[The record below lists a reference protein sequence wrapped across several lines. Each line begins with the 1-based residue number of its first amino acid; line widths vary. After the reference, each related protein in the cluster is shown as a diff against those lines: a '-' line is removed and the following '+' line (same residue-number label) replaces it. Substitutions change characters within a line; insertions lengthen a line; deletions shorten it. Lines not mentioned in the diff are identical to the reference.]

1 MDTNQEGNL
10 NTEDA
15 VDNLSNESAV
25 DEVFNS
31 PDNFFEALETDVNGV
46 IADVPVEATPDGQDS
61 NITVSSN
68 ANTES
73 ELDIAN
79 KRYSDSSRE
88 AQKMKAQLDELKPFI
103 PVLEVMKND
112 SGLVDTVRE
121 YLVNGG
127 QPSQTVSDQLKL
139 SEDFVFD
146 AHEAMSN
153 PDSDSAKVMDTYVDR
168 MVQHRTKE
176 IINGE
181 KKKASNIQ
189 RGMARK
195 KQAEEFKQKYNM
207 GDEDFKSLVTQA
219 KSHTLTLEDIY
230 FILNRDKMNNNIA
243 NQTKEDMLSQMQNV
257 RNIPQSQSS
266 ANNAGPKGKDQND
279 QLFDSLLGLD
289 NSIDNLFS
297 GS

>member
-103 PVLEVMKND
+103 PVLEVMKKD

-127 QPSQTVSDQLKL
+127 QPSKSVSDKLQL
-139 SEDFVFD
+139 SED
-146 AHEAMSN
+146 
-153 PDSDSAKVMDTYVDR
+153 
-168 MVQHRTKE
+168 
-176 IINGE
+176 
-181 KKKASNIQ
+181 
-189 RGMARK
+189 
-195 KQAEEFKQKYNM
+195 
-207 GDEDFKSLVTQA
+207 
-219 KSHTLTLEDIY
+219 
-230 FILNRDKMNNNIA
+230 
-243 NQTKEDMLSQMQNV
+243 
-257 RNIPQSQSS
+257 
-266 ANNAGPKGKDQND
+266 
-279 QLFDSLLGLD
+279 
-289 NSIDNLFS
+289 
-297 GS
+297 